1 MLVFGLDS
9 TRDEKRGAHCSSIQ
23 SISPSTPLFGQR
35 LIGQPQIALAE
46 LVKNSYDADAFTC
59 RITFSKDRIEINDDG
74 HGMALD
80 EFRNYWMRIATTHK
94 LEDRH
99 SRKLKRPLT
108 GSKGIGRLAAQF
120 LAKDLTLETSAE
132 PDPAQMLYAI
142 VDWGKVEPGEDLQ
155 SVLVEYEHR
164 PSEHIFPYNSATGT
178 RITLSGLKEAWTP
191 DRIRELGDELW
202 RLRSP
207 FRIQA
212 RG

>member
-1 MLVFGLDS
+1 LLKHTINFTVDAAL
-9 TRDEKRGAHCSSIQ
+9 IQ
-23 SISPSTPLFGQR
+23 ELGQR

-132 PDPAQMLYAI
+132 PDPAQCSMRSSI
-142 VDWGKVEPGEDLQ
+142 GEKLNRVRTY
-155 SVLVEYEHR
+155 S
-164 PSEHIFPYNSATGT
+164 PY
-178 RITLSGLKEAWTP
+178 
-191 DRIRELGDELW
+191 
-202 RLRSP
+202 
-207 FRIQA
+207 
-212 RG
+212 